1 MRACEETAGQNFFQS
16 SVHKAGSPKER
27 KKFREKERKKAARK
41 NAHGQKIKF
50 RFAAEILSSPQKIQ
64 NDIVMQKNLRAV
76 MALLAKSR
84 REIEIHSVDFDYT
97 GLSLLADEMRKAD
110 RVMTLVVGDN
120 LTQDMVETL
129 VSISGDRFNLKFL

>member
-1 MRACEETAGQNFFQS
+1 MRENRRANFFKTPPR
-16 SVHKAGSPKER
+16 KAGSPKER
-27 KKFREKERKKAARK
+27 KSSAKKKEKKFREKKLRTA
-41 NAHGQKIKF
+41 QKIKF
-50 RFAAEILSSPQKIQ
+50 RSAAEILSSPQKIQ

-76 MALLAKSR
+76 MALLPKSR

>member
-1 MRACEETAGQNFFQS
+1 
-16 SVHKAGSPKER
+16 
-27 KKFREKERKKAARK
+27 
-41 NAHGQKIKF
+41 
-50 RFAAEILSSPQKIQ
+50 
-64 NDIVMQKNLRAV
+64 

-84 REIEIHSVDFDYT
+84 REIEIHSVDSDYT

>member
-1 MRACEETAGQNFFQS
+1 
-16 SVHKAGSPKER
+16 
-27 KKFREKERKKAARK
+27 
-41 NAHGQKIKF
+41 
-50 RFAAEILSSPQKIQ
+50 
-64 NDIVMQKNLRAV
+64 MQKNLRAV

-129 VSISGDRFNLKFL
+129 VSISGDRFNLKFLW

>member
-1 MRACEETAGQNFFQS
+1 
-16 SVHKAGSPKER
+16 
-27 KKFREKERKKAARK
+27 
-41 NAHGQKIKF
+41 
-50 RFAAEILSSPQKIQ
+50 
-64 NDIVMQKNLRAV
+64 MQKNLRAV

-110 RVMTLVVGDN
+110 RVMTLAVGDN